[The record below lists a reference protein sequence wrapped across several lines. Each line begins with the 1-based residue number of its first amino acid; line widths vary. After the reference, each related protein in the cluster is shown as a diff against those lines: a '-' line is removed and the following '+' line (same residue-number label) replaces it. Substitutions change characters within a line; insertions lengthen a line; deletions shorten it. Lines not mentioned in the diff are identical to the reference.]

1 MTEIS
6 IENLMSH
13 YPSLEELESKIKRN
27 PEFHPRNNFLI
38 CRSRQKEYGH
48 QFPSIKYFRK
58 SCIQSLTNIIIVIL
72 IMLRG
77 SVLYRAKFSGRRHS
91 FCDKTDKI

>member
-48 QFPSIKYFRK
+48 QFPSMEIFSEKLYP
-58 SCIQSLTNIIIVIL
+58 IIDKHHH
-72 IMLRG
+72 RNFNNATWKR
-77 SVLYRAKFSGRRHS
+77 SV
-91 FCDKTDKI
+91 